1 MEKKDLSGGNYV
13 ILRDGS
19 KCIVQ
24 ETNKILVDVEDGT
37 YINLDSLNENLT
49 CKSNNSL
56 DIIKVYSDYTL
67 RDLLYKRKTPKL
79 KVNKEERR

>member
-1 MEKKDLSGGNYV
+1 MEKKNLSGGNYV

-37 YINLDSLNENLT
+37 YVNLDSLNEDLT

-67 RDLLYKRKTPKL
+67 KDLLYKRRIL
-79 KVNKEERR
+79 K

>member
-24 ETNKILVDVEDGT
+24 ETNKILVDVEDGS
-37 YINLDSLNENLT
+37 YINLDILNENLT
-49 CKSNNSL
+49 CESNDSL
-56 DIIKVYSDYTL
+56 DIIEVYLDYTL
-67 RDLLYKRKTPKL
+67 SYLLYKRKTPKL